1 MSAGDGKEPPLWKA
15 AQVDDSAKCA
25 QLLAARADVTETV
38 PPFSWTALHA
48 AAGYGALRCCEVLL
62 QAKADVAAAASDG
75 ETPLHLAAQSGE
87 ERAIRLIVAARA
99 DVNAL
104 SEDRE
109 TPLHV
114 AVQHLGGKALGH
126 VAALVELRADV
137 KLCNEDGHNA
147 LALARIMTNRADEII
162 DELSKGNP
170 SIKDDQTCITSAVA
184 GRSSN
189 ELEQVLST
197 ACQRGQVDCVKQ
209 LLELLPK
216 QSVKAA
222 ASRSMVPAA
231 ASGQVEVAEVLL
243 AASADVCTVAADE
256 QRTSPLIAAAD
267 EGAARMLRWLL
278 SNRADVESTSK
289 DGATALMAV
298 SSKGSDD
305 GVEVLL
311 SAKANPNKQAT
322 NGWTALMFAAQQG
335 RLEVARKLLD
345 AKADLGY
352 SNADSFTA
360 RALAAVAGHGE
371 LTKLFDTR
379 AKLAARRAKAGQAGQ
394 VEDGG
399 FEAPD
404 TRDLDS
410 LLASMGEGPKKSAPK
425 STKSGKKS
433 KRAKDSHEA
442 EDLAELQQ
450 TTASTEVSSKADVR
464 TNSATDQEQV
474 QPAAET
480 QHQVEEALSEVKLE
494 SSCKDSIVD
503 TSTSPEP
510 TPADHTSNGI
520 ASGIAS
526 GNGVGALFLN
536 RFTKSETLP
545 SQSAAVHESS
555 VGIDAKLRSLA
566 ARLKDVALRRA
577 QLDAEEAQLIEE
589 LEALGAS

>member
-1 MSAGDGKEPPLWKA
+1 MSAGDGDEPPLWKHL
-15 AQVDDSAKCA
+15 QVDDSAKVS

-38 PPFSWTALHA
+38 PPFRWTALHA

-87 ERAIRLIVAARA
+87 EQSIRLIVAARA
-99 DVNAL
+99 DVNAP

-162 DELSKGNP
+162 NVLSKGNP
-170 SIKDDQTCITSAVA
+170 TIKDEQTSPTSSVA
-184 GRSSN
+184 GRSSDD
-189 ELEQVLST
+189 LEKVLST
-197 ACQRGQVDCVKQ
+197 ACHRGQVDVVKQ
-209 LLELLPK
+209 LLKLLPA

-231 ASGQVEVAEVLL
+231 ASGQVEVGEVLL
-243 AASADVCTVAADE
+243 AAGADVCTVAADE

-267 EGAARMLRWLL
+267 EGATRMLRWLL
-278 SNRADVESTSK
+278 SHGADVESTSK

-335 RLEVARKLLD
+335 RVEVARRLLD
-345 AKADLGY
+345 AKADPVCC
-352 SNADSFTA
+352 NADGATA
-360 RALAAVAGHGE
+360 RSLAAVAGHGE
-371 LTKLFDTR
+371 LAKLLDTR
-379 AKLAARRAKAGQAGQ
+379 ARLAARRAKAGQ
-394 VEDGG
+394 VEDSGSG
-399 FEAPD
+399 AIATD

-410 LLASMGEGPKKSAPK
+410 LLASMGEGPNKSAPK
-425 STKSGKKS
+425 STKTGKKG
-433 KRAKDSHEA
+433 KRAKDSQET
-442 EDLAELQQ
+442 EDSAELKQ
-450 TTASTEVSSKADVR
+450 TTASTEVRAEVSSKEAIPEHNVCEASFQADVR
-464 TNSATDQEQV
+464 MNSTTDEKQAQAAADPQQV
-474 QPAAET
+474 
-480 QHQVEEALSEVKLE
+480 EALSEEVQLE
-494 SSCKDSIVD
+494 SSCKSSIVENDMRD
-503 TSTSPEP
+503 T
-510 TPADHTSNGI
+510 
-520 ASGIAS
+520 
-526 GNGVGALFLN
+526 
-536 RFTKSETLP
+536 
-545 SQSAAVHESS
+545 S

-577 QLDAEEAQLIEE
+577 QLDAEEAQLIQE